1 MKYTKHI
8 LLIIT
13 LIICST
19 RYAAAQ
25 APTNLQEVFS
35 ASTEEF
41 ANYLEFSKDG
51 NFLVL
56 VVGSNANVYQKKDNA
71 FKLMQTLSGERSQ
84 AIFCGISDDGTY
96 IAFST
101 FGKTFIYKRE
111 KDIYKLQQT
120 IIASDPTTWPDLMMH
135 FTRNNKL
142 MIVGI
147 KGNIRFY
154 ELNQSSFIEVNQV
167 ATASGLDFDVVA
179 LSPNGHIL
187 ASMDS
192 DGSVRC
198 WEIAGNQAYPG
209 NIVLKVEEYRPGI
222 IDITND
228 GLLVAGT
235 KDSISIYQLS
245 GDLSSAAPI
254 HRFPDDK
261 LSRAKFNQEGNKL
274 ILTDEEG
281 LLSMY
286 KIDGQSVSSEYKKET
301 GVLSFNDVEMTTGG
315 QWLAASSQGK
325 QVIKIY
331 KDLSWSPALISTT
344 GALKK
349 FVVKKQAPVIA
360 KGTAGKKAAVKKNT
374 PAAKSTAVK
383 DKPLDV
389 KKYPEYIV
397 TKVGDYTIFEA
408 GKKYGVK
415 GGMLNNVHYLEAIY
429 DTVIGL
435 RMEEDH
441 KYKTRFVVID
451 KNGLQVFDPDKSSF
465 INTTEKLTEYMY
477 SSEYLLVKTGK
488 GRWNFY
494 NESISSTS
502 GYANVQLLYNSFVM
516 FTAPNKIKVAAWDK
530 IHGYFG
536 ESYDVPEGAEIIH
549 FGGPGEF
556 LYKSKNKTGYTNAKR
571 LIYLPPL
578 FDDIK
583 LSFGTKLQLK
593 YGAEIYSTSLDDI
606 RLPRF
611 SSTYIIKA
619 MTFGKSCG
627 RSDCRNG
634 IIGMTTETTGGKVEK
649 RQYDKLTINGWI
661 TVTSTY
667 VTPVK
672 TTTSAINCPD
682 RIHDSK
688 RFVLQVDQEA
698 VVVNKL

>member
-1 MKYTKHI
+1 
-8 LLIIT
+8 
-13 LIICST
+13 
-19 RYAAAQ
+19 
-25 APTNLQEVFS
+25 
-35 ASTEEF
+35 
-41 ANYLEFSKDG
+41 
-51 NFLVL
+51 
-56 VVGSNANVYQKKDNA
+56 
-71 FKLMQTLSGERSQ
+71 
-84 AIFCGISDDGTY
+84 
-96 IAFST
+96 
-101 FGKTFIYKRE
+101 
-111 KDIYKLQQT
+111 
-120 IIASDPTTWPDLMMH
+120 
-135 FTRNNKL
+135 
-142 MIVGI
+142 
-147 KGNIRFY
+147 
-154 ELNQSSFIEVNQV
+154 
-167 ATASGLDFDVVA
+167 
-179 LSPNGHIL
+179 
-187 ASMDS
+187 
-192 DGSVRC
+192 
-198 WEIAGNQAYPG
+198 
-209 NIVLKVEEYRPGI
+209 
-222 IDITND
+222 
-228 GLLVAGT
+228 
-235 KDSISIYQLS
+235 
-245 GDLSSAAPI
+245 
-254 HRFPDDK
+254 
-261 LSRAKFNQEGNKL
+261 
-274 ILTDEEG
+274 
-281 LLSMY
+281 
-286 KIDGQSVSSEYKKET
+286 
-301 GVLSFNDVEMTTGG
+301 
-315 QWLAASSQGK
+315 
-325 QVIKIY
+325 
-331 KDLSWSPALISTT
+331 LSWSPALISTT